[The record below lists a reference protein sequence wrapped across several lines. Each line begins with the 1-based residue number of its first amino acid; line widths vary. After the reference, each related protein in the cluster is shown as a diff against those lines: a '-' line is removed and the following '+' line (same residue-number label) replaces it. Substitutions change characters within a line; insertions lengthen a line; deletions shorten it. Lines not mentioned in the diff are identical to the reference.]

1 MSDIFKEILLKNKPV
16 FVLGDMNDDLFCSN
30 AKLWNIM
37 QMCKLDKLK
46 TKPTCITPTSKS
58 LLDIVATNNV
68 NMIITTS
75 VEPYPVADHELIS
88 ITINVRKEKRETVYK
103 TYRNFSNYSS
113 HLLCEDLS
121 SKTLELNSILRTDDV
136 DPQVDITATTLTKSI
151 NYLAPVETRKI
162 T

>member
-37 QMCKLDKLK
+37 KMCKLDQLI
-46 TKPTCITPTSKS
+46 TNPTRITPTSKS

-75 VEPYPVADHELIS
+75 VEPRPVADHELIS
-88 ITINVRKEKRETVYK
+88 ITINVRKEKKE
-103 TYRNFSNYSS
+103 NC
-113 HLLCEDLS
+113 L
-121 SKTLELNSILRTDDV
+121 
-136 DPQVDITATTLTKSI
+136 
-151 NYLAPVETRKI
+151 
-162 T
+162 